1 MAKKKFYDD
10 DDGRT
15 VADMSGV
22 ERRPLVIPRPPKKG
36 KKEAEE
42 AEEKQEVYT
51 AEQKRALIG
60 GSLGAALLVLALFAL
75 AIAGVIVLISLL
87 GR

>member
-42 AEEKQEVYT
+42 AEEKQEAYT